1 MKVNKVLNEMIDYIE
16 KNLEENID
24 YKDLAKIMCVNE
36 NTMQKLFS
44 FLCDCSLAD
53 YIRKRRLT
61 KAGADLL
68 SRKVYSHGDWSQ
80 VYVQ

>member
-16 KNLEENID
+16 ENLEENID
-24 YKDLAKIMCVNE
+24 YKILSKIMCVNE
-36 NTMQKLFS
+36 NTIKKLFS
-44 FLCDCSLAD
+44 FLCDCSIAD

-68 SRKVYSHGDWSQ
+68 NREIYSNGSCSKISI
-80 VYVQ
+80 